1 MRENHLAR
9 TAATAVA
16 IVMLG
21 LSSTS
26 CKGATTGRG
35 ASTGEQAMVSSKGPV
50 KDSFFLQGTLYK
62 GDRRR
67 AASGYD
73 EIPLEVRVFSDGR
86 AVSRPASTWRNRSVI
101 GGGEFKGLSFGD
113 GTRFWGRY
121 DSGAKRLAGRLTIE
135 VTQTGA
141 TTGKKTSSSSSYLG
155 YEFAGSLV
163 ARSRTIR
170 VPKYD
175 TDPSSRT
182 KTASKPKPTSWE
194 THEVFS
200 AKIAGTATWVRKR
213 PDGKTVRRQGKD
225 TWDFHAE
232 REGPWRNDSCHLEIT
247 VPGLKALDANFWAN
261 ARAPRSPV
269 VERGNSA
276 VDLRANHPG
285 RGQID
290 VSIGID
296 GDSRM
301 AEGGSGRFTMGTL
314 VMKEGDLYRFAGTY
328 NGKTRRLTGHL
339 KVRLTYVEMERRKLV
354 VDARC
359 LLDGEVDGRFVSDT
373 VMKGRIRG
381 VAVFPTKDSS
391 GKVVK
396 RVRRSYSWPF
406 TAVSNRLMTAVK

>member
-1 MRENHLAR
+1 
-9 TAATAVA
+9 
-16 IVMLG
+16 MLG
-21 LSSTS
+21 LSPAS
-26 CKGATTGRG
+26 CKGATTGRR
-35 ASTGEQAMVSSKGPV
+35 ASTAKEATISSKGPA

-86 AVSRPASTWRNRSVI
+86 AVSRPASTWRNRSVE
-101 GGGEFKGLSFGD
+101 GGGELKGLSFGD
-113 GTRFWGRY
+113 RTRFSGRY
-121 DSGAKRLAGRLTIE
+121 DSGAKRLVGRVTIE

-141 TTGKKTSSSSSYLG
+141 TTGKKASSSSSNLG
-155 YEFAGSLV
+155 YEFDGSLV

-170 VPKYD
+170 APRYD
-175 TDPSSRT
+175 ADPSSRT

-194 THEVFS
+194 THEIFS
-200 AKIAGTATWVRKR
+200 GKIAGTAVWVRKG
-213 PDGKTVRRQGKD
+213 PDGKIIRRKEKN
-225 TWDFHAE
+225 TWDFRAE
-232 REGPWRNDSCHLEIT
+232 REGPWRNDSCRLEIT
-247 VPGLKALDANFWAN
+247 APGLKALDADFWAS

-285 RGQID
+285 RSRID

-296 GDSRM
+296 GDARM

-339 KVRLTYVEMERRKLV
+339 KVRLTYVEMEGRKLV
-354 VDARC
+354 VDARS

-373 VMKGRIRG
+373 VMKGKIRG

-406 TAVSNRLMTAVK
+406 TAVSNRVMTVAK